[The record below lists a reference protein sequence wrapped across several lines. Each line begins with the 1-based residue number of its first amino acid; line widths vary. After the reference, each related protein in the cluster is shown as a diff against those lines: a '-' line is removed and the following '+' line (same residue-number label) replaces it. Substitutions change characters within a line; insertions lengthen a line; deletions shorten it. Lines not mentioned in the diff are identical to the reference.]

1 MFRTLTLNPEPR
13 PLHPAPGFRRRQT
26 QQGFSLIEVLA
37 VILIIGVIAGL
48 IGYFFGNAGANANS
62 ELIALE
68 RIAQAV
74 EEARQNAR
82 LGLEDTA
89 SRTVNFQS
97 LSLSKRVRLVTEV
110 STSSLPANTP
120 VLNINDPL
128 VFEVQS
134 GRTTQNRWGLII
146 VEDTTT
152 RRARA
157 LLITTSPAPVQRFA
171 RFGDNGKFEP
181 ITTQVY

>member
-1 MFRTLTLNPEPR
+1 MFGALTLNPEPR
-13 PLHPAPGFRRRQT
+13 TLNPEPGFRRRQT
-26 QQGFSLIEVLA
+26 QHGFSLIEVLA
-37 VILIIGVIAGL
+37 VILIIGAIAGL
-48 IGYFFGNAGANANS
+48 IGYFFGKSGPNANN

-97 LSLSKRVRLVTEV
+97 LKLPKSVQLVAEV
-110 STSSLPANTP
+110 STNSLPANTQ
-120 VLNINDPL
+120 VLNPNEPL

-134 GRTTQNRWGLII
+134 GRTAQNRWGLII

-171 RFGDNGKFEP
+171 RFGANGKFES

>member
-1 MFRTLTLNPEPR
+1 MFRALILNPEPQTPNPESR
-13 PLHPAPGFRRRQT
+13 FPRRQT
-26 QQGFSLIEVLA
+26 QQGFSMIEVLA

-48 IGYFFGNAGANANS
+48 IGYFFGNSGPNANR
-62 ELIALE
+62 ELVALE
-68 RIAQAV
+68 RIAQAI

-82 LGLEDTA
+82 IGLEDRA

-97 LSLSKRVRLVTEV
+97 LNLSKRVRLVTEV
-110 STSSLPANTP
+110 SANSLPTNTP
-120 VLNINDPL
+120 VLNPNEPL
-128 VFEVQS
+128 VFEIQS
-134 GRTTQNRWGLII
+134 GRTAQNRWGLII

-157 LLITTSPAPVQRFA
+157 LLITTSPAPIQRFA
-171 RFGDNGKFEP
+171 RFGANGKFES

>member
-1 MFRTLTLNPEPR
+1 MFRTLILNPKTRTLNPEPR
-13 PLHPAPGFRRRQT
+13 FRRRQT

-48 IGYFFGNAGANANS
+48 IGYFSGNAGPNANR

-82 LGLEDTA
+82 LGVEDTA

-97 LSLSKRVRLVTEV
+97 LDLSKRVRLVAEV
-110 STSSLPANTP
+110 STSSLPTNTP
-120 VLNINDPL
+120 VLNPNEPL
-128 VFEVQS
+128 VFEIQS
-134 GRTTQNRWGLII
+134 GRTAQNRWGLII
-146 VEDTTT
+146 VEDTST